1 MNKKCE
7 ILFFCMIF
15 VWGNC
20 FAQFTTTPKLRL
32 TLIEQVFKPA
42 DSNYFPLTKVFI
54 PNSNTAPFLSADY
67 YAKQLGFFC
76 KQEIK
81 FDKLTKIPFRFRLGS
96 VEQCNWLEGKNKI
109 R

>member
-15 VWGNC
+15 VGPDC
-20 FAQFTTTPKLRL
+20 FAQIAVTPKVQVS
-32 TLIEQVFKPA
+32 LIMQALKPA
-42 DSNYFPLTKVFI
+42 TPFVLTGHMAQATTDNTFPI
-54 PNSNTAPFLSADY
+54 LSSDY

-81 FDKLTKIPFRFRLGS
+81 FDKLTKIPFRLRLGS
-96 VEQCNWLEGKNKI
+96 IEQCNLLEGKKYQ
-109 R
+109 

>member
-7 ILFFCMIF
+7 ILIFCMIF
-15 VWGNC
+15 VCGNC
-20 FAQFTTTPKLRL
+20 FAQIATTPKQRL

-42 DSNYFPLTKVFI
+42 DTNYFPLHKVSVTKSSSV
-54 PNSNTAPFLSADY
+54 PFLSADY

-96 VEQCNWLEGKNKI
+96 VEQCNWLEGKNTV

>member
-15 VWGNC
+15 VGSYC
-20 FAQFTTTPKLRL
+20 FPQLVTSTKQRL
-32 TLIEQVFKPA
+32 ILMEQVFKPTVT
-42 DSNYFPLTKVFI
+42 NYFPFRKVAST
-54 PNSNTAPFLSADY
+54 NLKDAPFLSADY

-81 FDKLTKIPFRFRLGS
+81 FDKVTKIPFRFRLGS
-96 VEQCNWLEGKNKI
+96 VEQCNWLEGKSKPF
-109 R
+109 